1 MKNVCKYIFV
11 GLLGC
16 LLMSACQHE
25 GLPPATEVMIDS
37 LAIVPAY
44 VLCIPV
50 GFADF

>member
-25 GLPPATEVMIDS
+25 EMPPATEVMIDS
-37 LAIVPAY
+37 F
-44 VLCIPV
+44 VLMLR
-50 GFADF
+50 